1 MKFLKDPNIRH
12 LYIKDFQK
20 ERNEQDKIE
29 KYIKSEGRAFSKEIM
44 LGNKESQWRAS
55 KKDLLKSNNGL
66 LSFKE
71 IEKRFII
78 EMQPKNNGYNRKFFD
93 SFVNLLSRSKSRN
106 YIEKRK
112 KLEELKNFNGHFSDR
127 DNNKKSSQL
136 NLTSGH
142 NSKKNI
148 IKNQSY
154 LTPLLKS
161 RIFQKLKTF
170 KYNYKSESI
179 DFINHNLLNK
189 NKKFGDEVELNE
201 ININNIDTENDKK
214 KINYIFFKKKTNHK
228 LMLPKLKLEDKK
240 NKLNLSPNSSSYFSL
255 SERVHNP
262 YQKEFL
268 RTLYFKKKNERIF
281 KNKIL
286 GFS

>member
-55 KKDLLKSNNGL
+55 KKDFLKRNNGL

-112 KLEELKNFNGHFSDR
+112 KLEELKNFNGDLSDR
-127 DNNKKSSQL
+127 DNKKKSSQL

-148 IKNQSY
+148 IKN
-154 LTPLLKS
+154 KS
-161 RIFQKLKTF
+161 
-170 KYNYKSESI
+170 
-179 DFINHNLLNK
+179 
-189 NKKFGDEVELNE
+189 
-201 ININNIDTENDKK
+201 
-214 KINYIFFKKKTNHK
+214 
-228 LMLPKLKLEDKK
+228 
-240 NKLNLSPNSSSYFSL
+240 
-255 SERVHNP
+255 
-262 YQKEFL
+262 
-268 RTLYFKKKNERIF
+268 
-281 KNKIL
+281 
-286 GFS
+286 

>member
-55 KKDLLKSNNGL
+55 KKDFLKRNNGL

-106 YIEKRK
+106 YIEY
-112 KLEELKNFNGHFSDR
+112 E
-127 DNNKKSSQL
+127 
-136 NLTSGH
+136 
-142 NSKKNI
+142 
-148 IKNQSY
+148 Y
-154 LTPLLKS
+154 L
-161 RIFQKLKTF
+161 
-170 KYNYKSESI
+170 
-179 DFINHNLLNK
+179 
-189 NKKFGDEVELNE
+189 
-201 ININNIDTENDKK
+201 
-214 KINYIFFKKKTNHK
+214 
-228 LMLPKLKLEDKK
+228 
-240 NKLNLSPNSSSYFSL
+240 
-255 SERVHNP
+255 
-262 YQKEFL
+262 
-268 RTLYFKKKNERIF
+268 
-281 KNKIL
+281 
-286 GFS
+286 